1 MQTLL
6 ERINAR
12 KAIWERQWKQ
22 LAEKQRRKL
31 VLYAFG
37 GYCVLTMIIVIQVIV
52 AFGSTPD
59 VLKVEH
65 IENPI
70 RVQQDPKMNSE
81 PKTAAQHGK

>member
-1 MQTLL
+1 MDKFIACINIRKTTL
-6 ERINAR
+6 
-12 KAIWERQWKQ
+12 ERQWKQ

-37 GYCVLTMIIVIQVIV
+37 GYCVLTLIVVIQVIV

-59 VLKVEH
+59 ILKVGH

-70 RVQQDPKMNSE
+70 KVQQDPKKNNE

>member
-1 MQTLL
+1 MQTLV
-6 ERINAR
+6 ERIHAR
-12 KAIWERQWKQ
+12 KAALERQWKQ

-37 GYCVLTMIIVIQVIV
+37 GYCVLTLIVVIQVIV

-59 VLKVEH
+59 ALKVDH

-70 RVQQDPKMNSE
+70 KVRQDPKMNSE

>member
-1 MQTLL
+1 MDKFIAC
-6 ERINAR
+6 INIR
-12 KAIWERQWKQ
+12 KTAWEYQWKQ

-37 GYCVLTMIIVIQVIV
+37 GYCVLTLIVVIQVIV

-59 VLKVEH
+59 VLKVDH

-70 RVQQDPKMNSE
+70 RVRQDPKMNSE

>member
-1 MQTLL
+1 MQTLV

-12 KAIWERQWKQ
+12 KAALDRQWKQ

-37 GYCVLTMIIVIQVIV
+37 GYCVLTLIVVIQVIM

-59 VLKVEH
+59 VLKVDH

-70 RVQQDPKMNSE
+70 KVRQDPKMNSE

>member
-1 MQTLL
+1 MQTLV

-37 GYCVLTMIIVIQVIV
+37 GYCVLTLIVVIQVIM
-52 AFGSTPD
+52 AFGCTPD
-59 VLKVEH
+59 ALKVDH

-70 RVQQDPKMNSE
+70 KVRQDPNMNSK

>member
-1 MQTLL
+1 MDKFIACINTRKTTL
-6 ERINAR
+6 
-12 KAIWERQWKQ
+12 ERQWKR
-22 LAEKQRRKL
+22 LEEKQRRKL

-37 GYCVLTMIIVIQVIV
+37 GYCVLTLIVVIQVII

-59 VLKVEH
+59 ALKVDH

-70 RVQQDPKMNSE
+70 KVQQDPKMNNE